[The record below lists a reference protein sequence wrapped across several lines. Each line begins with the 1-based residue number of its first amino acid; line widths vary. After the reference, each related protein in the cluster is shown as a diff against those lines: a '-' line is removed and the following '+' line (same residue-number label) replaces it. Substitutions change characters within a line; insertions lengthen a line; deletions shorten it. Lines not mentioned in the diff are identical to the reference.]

1 MKSAGAGRVMF
12 TFALQATMQ
21 VMVGTLLNAGVPCPD
36 IRLDDGSIQAVSG
49 LPSFVKTG
57 DRISIAGRH
66 RHSFS
71 CQKEVFAAASVN
83 LLPAGESPAKR
94 D

>member
-1 MKSAGAGRVMF
+1 M
-12 TFALQATMQ
+12 QAI
-21 VMVGTLLNAGVPCPD
+21 VGTLLNAGVPCPD
-36 IRLDDGSIQAVSG
+36 LRLDDGTIQPLSG

-57 DRISIAGRH
+57 DRLSITGRH

-71 CQKEVFAAASVN
+71 CQKEVFAAASVHV
-83 LLPAGESPAKR
+83 LPPGEGPKVP